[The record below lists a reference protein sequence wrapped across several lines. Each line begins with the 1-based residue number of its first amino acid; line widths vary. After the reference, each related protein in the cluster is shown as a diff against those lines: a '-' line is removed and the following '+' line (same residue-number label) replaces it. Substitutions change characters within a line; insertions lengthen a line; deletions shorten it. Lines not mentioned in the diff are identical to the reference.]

1 MVAGIAALIR
11 VATTIQQV
19 NNMKFYL
26 ALTLMTVF
34 AFSAMHLPVRATIDS
49 GDSRSDGPTGTD
61 KGDASIEN

>member
-1 MVAGIAALIR
+1 
-11 VATTIQQV
+11 
-19 NNMKFYL
+19 MKFYL

>member
-11 VATTIQQV
+11 AVMITAPE